1 MASLEIK
8 LTFIQKGEIIGYVAK
23 RNIAECDY
31 ACEREERPKRFK

>member
-8 LTFIQKGEIIGYVAK
+8 LIIQKGEIIGYVAK

-31 ACEREERPKRFK
+31 ACEREERPKRF